1 MRIALALVLAC
12 FSAQASDEIFRCKSP
27 EGVTTYS
34 SKPCGPD
41 AQPVTLR
48 PEPPP
53 TAYEDTTVADFKARQ
68 AAEQAQAGVDLRAR
82 KAADA
87 ASTGCNAEIVALQ
100 RQLEEVRSSDPVGG
114 NVSYTYAS
122 MWLAAEAEQRK
133 KDEIDALDTQA
144 RDLRASCDA
153 IWQSTYQANLQVK
166 QDQPE

>member
-12 FSAQASDEIFRCKSP
+12 FSAQASDEIFRCEGP

-53 TAYEDTTVADFKARQ
+53 TAFEDTTVADFKARQ
-68 AAEQAQAGVDLRAR
+68 AAEQAQAGADLRAR
-82 KAADA
+82 EAAHA
-87 ASTGCNAEIVALQ
+87 ASEGCNAEIVALQ
-100 RQLEEVRSSDPVGG
+100 RQMEEVRSSNAVEG

-133 KDEIDALDTQA
+133 KDQIEALEAQA
-144 RDLRASCDA
+144 SGLRASCDA
-153 IWQSTYQANLQVK
+153 IWQSTYEANLQAK
-166 QDQPE
+166 